1 VNPPVLDETGLRPAR
16 AHRRAPSART
26 VYGPDVTD
34 TLRRSAAIADRVLRG
49 AKPAE
54 MPVQAPIKY
63 GIVINLKTIKSLGLT
78 VPPAVLA
85 RADEAIE

>member
-1 VNPPVLDETGLRPAR
+1 
-16 AHRRAPSART
+16 
-26 VYGPDVTD
+26 
-34 TLRRSAAIADRVLRG
+34 
-49 AKPAE
+49 

>member
-1 VNPPVLDETGLRPAR
+1 MAALI
-16 AHRRAPSART
+16 S
-26 VYGPDVTD
+26 YGPDFVD
-34 TLRRSAAIADRVLRG
+34 QYRQAAGYIDRVLKG
-49 AKPAE
+49 EKPAE